1 MQRGNKREKQI
12 KQSMENKTLTLKE
25 QYKGELG
32 KKLQEKLKIKNPMA
46 LPHLEKIVVNM
57 GVKDAVADKKNIEK
71 MGIALSV
78 VTGQKPKVTKAKK
91 AIATFKLR
99 QGDPIGLVVT
109 LRGNRMYAFYDR
121 IVKIV
126 LPRIKDFR
134 GVSRKSFDGH
144 GNYTLG
150 LHEYS
155 VFPEIDPASVEKLQG
170 LEIIFVTTAGD
181 NKTGIMLL
189 ESLGMPFTKEK
200 VK

>member
-1 MQRGNKREKQI
+1 MEKI
-12 KQSMENKTLTLKE
+12 KTLKE

-71 MGIALSV
+71 MGSALSV
-78 VTGQKPKVTKAKK
+78 ITGQKPKVTKAKK

-109 LRGNRMYAFYDR
+109 LRGNRMYGFFDR

-155 VFPEIDPASVEKLQG
+155 VFPEIDPASVEKMQG

-181 NKTGIMLL
+181 NATGITLL

>member
-1 MQRGNKREKQI
+1 
-12 KQSMENKTLTLKE
+12 MENKTLTLKE
-25 QYKGELG
+25 QYKETIG

-46 LPHLEKIVVNM
+46 LPHLKKIVVNM

-71 MGIALSV
+71 MGKALAV
-78 VTGQKPKVTKAKK
+78 ITGQKPKTTRAKK

-109 LRGNRMYAFYDR
+109 LRGNRMYSFFDR

-134 GVSRKSFDGH
+134 GVSKKSFDGH

-155 VFPEIDPASVEKLQG
+155 VFPEIDPASVDKLQG
-170 LEIIFVTTAGD
+170 LEIIFVTTAHD
-181 NKTGIMLL
+181 NQIGIALL

-200 VK
+200 IKIIA